1 MNKPAIIVF
10 GKSPRSKSI
19 KTRLAKSRGAD
30 FARSFYFDCIE
41 HVISELET
49 LPSSVE
55 KFLFTEGVWEK
66 NSKIEKSTFDI
77 RPQVE
82 GGLTAKILHAVGV
95 VFDEGFSSVTILG
108 SDTPDLSANLVQ
120 QAIKFLEISDLVIG
134 PNFDGG
140 FYLLSLKK
148 LEEKIFQD
156 MPWSTS
162 EVFTKTILNTKQLK
176 LKTEVIRS
184 LYDIDNENDLR
195 EWLSQ
200 EGNKSGHLLKEKYL
214 KELKDR
220 DGKL

>member
-1 MNKPAIIVF
+1 LNKSAIIIF
-10 GKSPRSKSI
+10 GKSPCSKSI
-19 KTRLAKSRGAD
+19 KTRLAKSRGNE
-30 FARSFYFDCIE
+30 FARSFYFDCLE
-41 HVISELET
+41 HVIAELET

-66 NSKIEKSTFDI
+66 NSKIGKSTFDI

-82 GGLTAKILHAVGV
+82 GDLTAKILHAVGI

-108 SDTPDLSANLVQ
+108 SDTPDLS
-120 QAIKFLEISDLVIG
+120 SDLVLEAIKLLEKYDIVVG

-140 FYLLSLKK
+140 FYLLTQKK
-148 LEEKIFQD
+148 LEERIFQNLA
-156 MPWSTS
+156 WSTS
-162 EVFTKTILNTKQLK
+162 EVFTKVIQNTKQLK
-176 LKTEVIRS
+176 LKMKAIRS

-195 EWLSQ
+195 DWLSQ
-200 EGNKSGHLLKEKYL
+200 DENKSSNLLKEKYR